1 MILLINMDADL
12 KNSNTVK
19 QQQIQDIKQLDSYL
33 NQSDKE
39 FETLYTRMNKLRSNL
54 EKSTEK
60 KKN

>member
-39 FETLYTRMNKLRSNL
+39 FENLYTRMNKLRSNL
-54 EKSTEK
+54 EKSTEI